1 MKLYITSSWRNANYP
16 EVVRRLRKQGFDVY
30 DFRNPPSGAPS
41 FKWHLVGEDW
51 QEWSPEQYRDKLNH
65 PLAER
70 QFTNDIEAIRSCDA
84 CVLVLPCSCSAH
96 TEAGWFAGAG
106 KPVVAYIPEKVEPE
120 LMYKLFTAVCCSL
133 DEVVNNL
140 KQLEFEII

>member
-1 MKLYITSSWRNANYP
+1 MKLYIASSWRNANYP

-51 QEWSPEQYRDKLNH
+51 QEWPPEQYRDKLNH

-70 QFTNDIEAIRSCDA
+70 QFTNDRSCDA
-84 CVLVLPCSCSAH
+84 CVLVLPCSRSAH